1 MVSNRKAMP
10 VIIKI
15 LTSNLLHKEEPMSYD
30 LTEEQEM
37 LKETVARI
45 AKEQIAP
52 GAAERDEKAEFPW
65 DMVEL
70 LRENAL
76 FGADYPEKFGGSEMG
91 LFSLCLIIEEIAKVC
106 ASTSVVLLVHEL
118 GTTPI
123 MLAGN
128 DEQKE
133 RYFPKL
139 ATGEHLIAFGL
150 TEPNAGS
157 DVSGLKTKAVK
168 DGDDYIING
177 TKTFISHADVA
188 DVVCIA
194 ARTNTSV
201 PGPKGTGIFIVD
213 KGTPG
218 FSIGKHEDKMGVRGS
233 STVEIIMEDVRV
245 PARNILGGKA
255 LGFPIL
261 MKTLDLTRIP
271 VAAQAVGIAQGALDY
286 AVNYTKERTQFGK
299 PIFSFQGL
307 QWMMADMTTQVEAAR
322 QLTYKAASLFEK
334 FPKNLDRLPKEAV
347 RQSAMAK
354 LFAGETAMKVTTDAV
369 QLLGGYGYV
378 KEYPV
383 ERMMRDAK
391 ITQIYEGTSQIQK
404 VVIAA
409 TL

>member
-1 MVSNRKAMP
+1 
-10 VIIKI
+10 
-15 LTSNLLHKEEPMSYD
+15 MSYE

-65 DMVEL
+65 DMVAL

-76 FGADYPEKFGGSEMG
+76 FGADYPESFGGSEMG

-118 GTTPI
+118 GAMPI

-128 DEQKE
+128 DEQKK

-139 ATGEHLIAFGL
+139 ASGEHLIAFGL

-157 DVSGLKTKAVK
+157 DVSGLKTKAVR
-168 DGDDYIING
+168 DGDDYVING

-194 ARTNTSV
+194 ARTDPSV

-218 FSIGKHEDKMGVRGS
+218 FGIGKHESKMGVRAS
-233 STVEIIMEDVRV
+233 STVEIILEDVRV
-245 PARNILGGKA
+245 PAGNMLGGET

-271 VAAQAVGIAQGALDY
+271 VAAQGVGIAQGALDY
-286 AVNYTKERTQFGK
+286 AVNYTKERMQFGK
-299 PIFSFQGL
+299 PLFSFQGL

-322 QLTYKAASLFEK
+322 QLTYKAAAVFEK
-334 FPKNLDRLPKEAV
+334 LPKNLDRVPKEAV

>member
-1 MVSNRKAMP
+1 
-10 VIIKI
+10 
-15 LTSNLLHKEEPMSYD
+15 MSYD

-123 MLAGN
+123 MIAGN
-128 DEQKE
+128 DEQKA

-139 ATGEHLIAFGL
+139 ATGENLIAFGL

-194 ARTNTSV
+194 ARTDSSV
-201 PGPKGTGIFIVD
+201 AGPKGTSIFIVD

-218 FSIGKHEDKMGVRGS
+218 FSIGKHEDKMGIRGS

-245 PARNILGGKA
+245 PAANILGGEG
-255 LGFPIL
+255 LGFSIL

-322 QLTYKAASLFEK
+322 QLTYKAASVFEK
-334 FPKNLDRLPKEAV
+334 FPKNLDRVPKEAV

-404 VVIAA
+404 VVISA

>member
-1 MVSNRKAMP
+1 
-10 VIIKI
+10 
-15 LTSNLLHKEEPMSYD
+15 MSYE

-45 AKEQIAP
+45 AREQVAP

-65 DMVEL
+65 DMVEV

-118 GTTPI
+118 GTMPI

-128 DEQKE
+128 DEQKA

-139 ATGEHLIAFGL
+139 ATGENLIAFGL

-194 ARTNTSV
+194 ARTDTSV
-201 PGPKGTGIFIVD
+201 PGPKGTGIFILE

-218 FSIGKHEDKMGVRGS
+218 FSIGKHENKLGIRGS
-233 STVEIIMEDVRV
+233 STVEIILEDVRV
-245 PARNILGGKA
+245 PAGNILGNESS
-255 LGFPIL
+255 GFPIL

-322 QLTYKAASLFEK
+322 QLTYKAASVFEK
-334 FPKNLDRLPKEAV
+334 FPKNLDRVPKEAV

-404 VVIAA
+404 VVISA

>member
-1 MVSNRKAMP
+1 
-10 VIIKI
+10 
-15 LTSNLLHKEEPMSYD
+15 MSYD

-65 DMVEL
+65 DMVKL

-118 GTTPI
+118 GAMPI

-139 ATGEHLIAFGL
+139 ATGENLIAFGL

-194 ARTNTSV
+194 ARTDSSV
-201 PGPKGTGIFIVD
+201 AGPKGTSIFIVD

-218 FSIGKHEDKMGVRGS
+218 FSIGKHEDKMGIRGS

-245 PARNILGGKA
+245 PAANILGGEG

-322 QLTYKAASLFEK
+322 QLTYKAASVFEK
-334 FPKNLDRLPKEAV
+334 FPKNLDRVPKEAV

-404 VVIAA
+404 VVISA

>member
-1 MVSNRKAMP
+1 
-10 VIIKI
+10 
-15 LTSNLLHKEEPMSYD
+15 MSYE
-30 LTEEQEM
+30 LSEEQQM
-37 LKETVARI
+37 LKETVSRI
-45 AKEQIAP
+45 AREQIAP

-65 DMVEL
+65 DMVAL

-76 FGADYPEKFGGSEMG
+76 FGADYPEAFGGSEMG
-91 LFSLCLIIEEIAKVC
+91 LLSFCLIVEEIAKAC
-106 ASTSVVLLVHEL
+106 ASTSVILLVHEL

-128 DEQKE
+128 DEQKQ

-139 ATGEHLIAFGL
+139 ATGEHLVAFGL

-157 DVSGLKTKAVK
+157 DVSGLKTKAVR
-168 DGDDYIING
+168 DGDHYVLNG
-177 TKTFISHADVA
+177 TKMFISHADVA

-194 ARTNTSV
+194 ARTDATV
-201 PGPKGTGIFIVD
+201 PGPKGTGIFIVE

-218 FSIGKHEDKMGVRGS
+218 FAIGKHENKMGVRGS
-233 STVEIIMEDVRV
+233 STVEIILEDVRV
-245 PARNILGGKA
+245 PAENLLGGEG

-271 VAAQAVGIAQGALDY
+271 VAAQAVGIGQGALDY
-286 AVNYTKERTQFGK
+286 AVSYTKDRTQFGK
-299 PIFSFQGL
+299 PLFSFQGL
-307 QWMMADMTTQVEAAR
+307 QWMMADMATQVEAAR
-322 QLTYKAASLFEK
+322 QLTYKAASVFEK

-369 QLLGGYGYV
+369 QLLGGYGFV

-404 VVIAA
+404 VVISA

>member
-1 MVSNRKAMP
+1 
-10 VIIKI
+10 
-15 LTSNLLHKEEPMSYD
+15 MSYD

-37 LKETVARI
+37 LRETVARI

-128 DEQKE
+128 DEQKA

-139 ATGEHLIAFGL
+139 ATGENLIAFGL

-194 ARTNTSV
+194 ARTDSSV
-201 PGPKGTGIFIVD
+201 PGPKGTSIFIVD

-218 FSIGKHEDKMGVRGS
+218 FSIGKHEDKMGIRGS

-245 PARNILGGKA
+245 PAANILGGEG

-322 QLTYKAASLFEK
+322 QLTYKAASVFEK
-334 FPKNLDRLPKEAV
+334 FPKNLDRVPKEAV

-404 VVIAA
+404 VVISA

>member
-1 MVSNRKAMP
+1 
-10 VIIKI
+10 
-15 LTSNLLHKEEPMSYD
+15 MSYD

-65 DMVEL
+65 DMVAL

-76 FGADYPEKFGGSEMG
+76 FGADYPEEFGGSEMG

-118 GTTPI
+118 GAMPI

-128 DEQKE
+128 DEQKK

-139 ATGEHLIAFGL
+139 ASGENLIAFGL

-157 DVSGLKTKAVK
+157 DVSGLKTKAVR

-188 DVVCIA
+188 EVVCIA
-194 ARTNTSV
+194 ARTDPSV
-201 PGPKGTGIFIVD
+201 AGPKGTGIFIVD

-218 FSIGKHEDKMGVRGS
+218 FAIGKHESKMGVRAS
-233 STVEIIMEDVRV
+233 STVEIILEDVRV
-245 PARNILGGKA
+245 PAGNILGGEA

-271 VAAQAVGIAQGALDY
+271 VASQAVGIAQGALDY

-299 PIFSFQGL
+299 PLFSFQGL

-322 QLTYKAASLFEK
+322 QLTYKAAAVFEK

>member
-1 MVSNRKAMP
+1 
-10 VIIKI
+10 
-15 LTSNLLHKEEPMSYD
+15 MSYN
-30 LTEEQEM
+30 LTEEQQM
-37 LKETVARI
+37 LKDTVARI

-52 GAAERDEKAEFPW
+52 GAEKRDEEAKFPW
-65 DMVEL
+65 DMVEV

-76 FGADYPEKFGGSEMG
+76 FGADFPEKYGGSEMG
-91 LFSLCLIIEEIAKVC
+91 LFALCLIIEEIAKVC
-106 ASTSVVLLVHEL
+106 ASTSIILLVHEL

-123 MLAGN
+123 MIAGN
-128 DEQKE
+128 DEQKDK
-133 RYFPKL
+133 YFPKL
-139 ATGEHLIAFGL
+139 ATGEHLVAFGL

-168 DGDDYIING
+168 DGDHYVING
-177 TKTFISHADVA
+177 TKTFISHADVSE
-188 DVVCIA
+188 VICIA
-194 ARTNTSV
+194 ARTDTSV
-201 PGPKGTGIFIVD
+201 PATKGTDIFIVE

-218 FSIGKHEDKMGVRGS
+218 LSIGKHENKLGIRAS
-233 STVEIIMEDVRV
+233 STVEIILEDVRV
-245 PARNILGGKA
+245 PAANILLQEGM
-255 LGFPIL
+255 GFSIL

-271 VAAQAVGIAQGALDY
+271 VAVQAVGIAQGALDY
-286 AVNYTKERTQFGK
+286 AVQYTKERIQFGK

-322 QLTYKAASLFEK
+322 QLSYKAASLFEGL
-334 FPKNLDRLPKEAV
+334 PKNLDRLPKETI
-347 RQSAMAK
+347 RYSAMAK
-354 LFAGETAMKVTTDAV
+354 LFAAETAMKVTTDAV

-404 VVIAA
+404 VVIAS